1 MRLSKKGWMV
11 LSTLAII
18 GLGFAFYFLVYV
30 KQREAEIIAEK
41 MRVLTQVKANIGV
54 LIRNESEIAKNQSY
68 KEKMPSSL
76 SPADFVWLPDSV
88 EILPS
93 QNGKYQLCW
102 FSKTDFLSIFNPT
115 HITILSSFL

>member
-54 LIRNESEIAKNQSY
+54 LIRNESEIAKNQRPSIERDVEDIIKTNHSIPII
-68 KEKMPSSL
+68 KELL
-76 SPADFVWLPDSV
+76 SFEQVAESGVPQV
-88 EILPS
+88 
-93 QNGKYQLCW
+93 
-102 FSKTDFLSIFNPT
+102 
-115 HITILSSFL
+115 